1 MADQEKGEE
10 TEIQKIEYL
19 ENGEGFL
26 GEIQS
31 IFQNGLSLV
40 DSPLITDTIQ
50 VLKALFGILT
60 FSCWRVDVNSCFSF
74 SKFFRSFNFSDST
87 DSLYSSN
94 LNE

>member
-31 IFQNGLSLV
+31 IFQNGLSL
-40 DSPLITDTIQ
+40 
-50 VLKALFGILT
+50 G
-60 FSCWRVDVNSCFSF
+60 
-74 SKFFRSFNFSDST
+74 
-87 DSLYSSN
+87 
-94 LNE
+94 